1 MNLRHF
7 MQFRAY
13 MQKELLHDLQQ
24 LPLLT
29 FLFFSENMTVDPAY
43 EWSAV
48 EHLIENC
55 HREVHTP
62 GLDEG
67 TEGLLFLKKDR
78 RNEAHDRAHHRAD
91 TEGDRVGDE
100 GWAIIWTHD
109 LEGQHVGNV
118 SNHEELEAEGNRNH
132 DRNLVE
138 SSDEAHRGHAA
149 CV

>member
-48 EHLIENC
+48 EHLVEHG
-55 HREVHTP
+55 HREVHAP

-67 TEGLLFLKKDR
+67 TEGLLFLKKNR
-78 RNEAHDRAHHRAD
+78 RNEAHDRAHDRAD
-91 TEGDRVGDE
+91 AKRNRVGDG
-100 GWAIIWTHD
+100 GWAIIRTHD
-109 LEGQHVGNV
+109 LEYKCVGNA
-118 SNHEELEAEGNRNH
+118 SDHEELEAESNRHH
-132 DRNLVE
+132 DWNFMKGRE
-138 SSDEAHRGHAA
+138 KAHVRYTSGI
-149 CV
+149 